1 LLAADGRTVVFQ
13 SFANDLIAGDFN
25 DRRDIFVLRLG
36 GADSDGDG
44 LDDDWEMTY
53 FGDISRDGSGD
64 FDHDGQSDRDEF
76 LAGTNPTSDA
86 SLLRVLTLTSLNGG
100 NTTILWNSAP
110 GRTYRV
116 QFKNNVDDPQWS
128 DLPGVVSATTT

>member
-53 FGDISRDGSGD
+53 FGDLSRDGTGD
-64 FDHDGQSDRDEF
+64 FDHDGQSDREEF
-76 LAGTNPTSDA
+76 LAGTNPTNDA
-86 SLLRVLTLTSLNGG
+86 SLLRVLTLTGLGGG
-100 NTTILWNSAP
+100 NTRLLWSAVP
-110 GRTYRV
+110 GRTYRA
-116 QFKNNVDDPQWS
+116 QF
-128 DLPGVVSATTT
+128 